1 MPVALVVSDPTNVV
15 GHSSSFVFNVPK
27 GPPTVASVAV
37 WVRAYESLIAQ
48 HGRISVMVVIRPKSS
63 SRVTPEARDAIAKM
77 ANRLGPNII
86 GQATVVDAAGI
97 YGTIVRT
104 FMTGLNLISK
114 TRAHQGLSGHRAR
127 TGVARNPAGANAN
140 VPIAETRSGAAH
152 RRLPGFLGSQL
163 RQGTP
168 DFVDHETAGSVDL
181 RG

>member
-114 TRAHQGLSGHRAR
+114 TPAPTKVFRAIE
-127 TGVARNPAGANAN
+127 PALEWL
-140 VPIAETRSGAAH
+140 ET
-152 RRLPGFLGSQL
+152 LPGQ
-163 RQGTP
+163 TP
-168 DFVDHETAGSVDL
+168 TFPLLKREVAQHIAASRDSSVAS
-181 RG
+181 